1 MHFSTTYARFFA
13 THNNL
18 FFNISFLYVCL
29 PPLKNDGTGELHFAS
44 SIEWKLPQK
53 KRIVNVSRPR
63 LSGKVSTDRLTKGAS
78 VSRHE
83 KSGFYRAALN
93 TCLSFLNG
101 RKKRSG
107 IE

>member
-1 MHFSTTYARFFA
+1 MCFPVSVAGFFA

-29 PPLKNDGTGELHFAS
+29 PPLKNDGRGGLHFAS

-63 LSGKVSTDRLTKGAS
+63 TWEASEPLFEEQSDAVKVSK
-78 VSRHE
+78 
-83 KSGFYRAALN
+83 N
-93 TCLSFLNG
+93 
-101 RKKRSG
+101 
-107 IE
+107 